1 MPLTKDEIRS
11 LLSDIENER
20 VERTIST
27 DNVKKFSQAVCA
39 FANDITNTRRP
50 GYLIIGADDNGKLSN
65 LKVTEKL
72 MQILAGLRSEGN
84 ILPPPALSIYKV
96 DMGEGEVAI
105 AEVQPSML
113 TPVRYKGV
121 IWIRVGAR
129 KEEANAEE
137 ERILME
143 KGRASIC
150 SFDAS
155 ICPRATLSDLD
166 IKKFK
171 KIYLASAV
179 SAKARRKD
187 TRPIEQQMESLQ
199 LFDTRSNCPTMA
211 GVLLLHH
218 NPVRCLP
225 GAYIQYVRFSGKDRA
240 SEVLKENAFSGNLI
254 EILPELDAFIKY
266 TIENKR
272 PVLVTALREEMRVN
286 YPYEAIRELVMNA
299 VMHRSYE
306 GSNAPIRFY
315 EYSDRIE
322 IDNSGNLYGKARP
335 ENFPTVSDYRNP
347 VIAEIMKSLRYV
359 NRFGRG
365 VSTVNDM
372 LVSNGNGEAIFEF
385 SDHTTFK
392 VTVMN
397 SESVM
402 TDDEF
407 KELFDE
413 HGKKGGNRTHMD
425 GIGYDNRTQTSGAA
439 QNNNVNH
446 TQKSR
451 EVREEIIL
459 GIIRQNPRVSILKI
473 SELGNIPKNSV
484 VRILAKL
491 RDDGVIKREGSEKS
505 GTWEII
511 E

>member
-1 MPLTKDEIRS
+1 
-11 LLSDIENER
+11 
-20 VERTIST
+20 
-27 DNVKKFSQAVCA
+27 
-39 FANDITNTRRP
+39 
-50 GYLIIGADDNGKLSN
+50 
-65 LKVTEKL
+65 
-72 MQILAGLRSEGN
+72 
-84 ILPPPALSIYKV
+84 
-96 DMGEGEVAI
+96 MGGGEVAV

-137 ERILME
+137 ERILTE
-143 KGRASIC
+143 KGRTSMC
-150 SFDAS
+150 TFDAS
-155 ICPRATLSDLD
+155 ICPLATISDLD
-166 IKKFK
+166 VKKFK
-171 KIYLASAV
+171 KIYLTSAV
-179 SAKARRKD
+179 SAKARKKD
-187 TRPIEQQMESLQ
+187 LRPIEQQMESLQ
-199 LFDTRSNCPTMA
+199 LFDTRSDCPTVA

-218 NPVRCLP
+218 NPIRCLP
-225 GAYIQYVRFSGKDRA
+225 GAYIQYVRFAGKDRA
-240 SEVLKENAFSGNLI
+240 SDVLKENAFSGNLI

-335 ENFPTVSDYRNP
+335 ENFPSVSDYRNP

-365 VSTVNDM
+365 VSTVNDI

-385 SDHTTFK
+385 GDHTTFK

-397 SESVM
+397 SEAVM
-402 TDDEF
+402 TDEQF

-413 HGKKGGNRTHMD
+413 QGRKKDNHTQIDRV
-425 GIGYDNRTQTSGAA
+425 GYDNRTQIGQKQQKNSD
-439 QNNNVNH
+439 NH
-446 TQKSR
+446 TQNSR

-459 GIIRQNPRVSILKI
+459 GIIKQNPRVSIARI
-473 SELGNIPKNSV
+473 SDLGNIPKNSV
-484 VRILAKL
+484 VRLLAKL
-491 RDDGVIKREGSEKS
+491 REDGIIIREGTEKS
-505 GTWEII
+505 GIWKIL
-511 E
+511 